1 MEYNRIERMVYEYL
15 DSMVGDSPVLLRIKG
30 IDPRWTEDFPIEMF
44 YVNEVLVGSI
54 RIENS
59 ELLIETKIRNTLMI
73 LFDLDM
79 QESYSYFKGWIK
91 KLEVKN
97 GVVRIPSGPDS
108 LRSR

>member
-1 MEYNRIERMVYEYL
+1 MIGMENLVYEYL
-15 DSMVGDSPVLLRIKG
+15 NSMVGGSPVLLRIKG
-30 IDPRWTEDFPIEMF
+30 IDPRWVEDFPIEMF

-59 ELLIETKIRNTLMI
+59 ELLIETKIRQSIMD

-97 GVVRIPSGPDS
+97 GVVHIPSGPDS

>member
-1 MEYNRIERMVYEYL
+1 MIGIERMVYRYL
-15 DSMVGDSPVLLRIKG
+15 DSMVGGSPVLLRIKG
-30 IDPRWTEDFPIEMF
+30 IDPRWAEDFPIEMF

-79 QESYSYFKGWIK
+79 QESYSYFKGWVN
-91 KLEVKN
+91 KLERD
-97 GVVRIPSGPDS
+97 GE
-108 LRSR
+108 